1 LTEQPPGRDHELE
14 ATAREVEMKTDEV
27 LTIEEIEAR
36 YAPDW
41 VLIGE
46 PQTDE
51 TLRLLAGKVLFHSPD
66 HDEVYRKAGELRP
79 GRFAV
84 RYLGEWPEDVAFVL

>member
-1 LTEQPPGRDHELE
+1 MAPERDDEWVRTGWEVGMDEL
-14 ATAREVEMKTDEV
+14 
-27 LTIEEIEAR
+27 LPIEEIEAR

-46 PQTDE
+46 PQTGED
-51 TLRLLAGKVLFHSPD
+51 LSVRAGKVLFHSANR
-66 HDEVYRKAGELRP
+66 DEVYRKARELKP

-84 RYLGEWPEDVAFVL
+84 RYLGTWPEDVAFVL

>member
-1 LTEQPPGRDHELE
+1 
-14 ATAREVEMKTDEV
+14 MDEV
-27 LTIEEIEAR
+27 LTIEEITTR

-51 TLRLLAGKVLFHSPD
+51 FQKLHAGKVILHSPNRD
-66 HDEVYRKAGELRP
+66 HVYEKALELRP
-79 GRFAV
+79 GPFAF
-84 RYLGEWPEDVAFVL
+84 RCLGEVPEDLAVVL